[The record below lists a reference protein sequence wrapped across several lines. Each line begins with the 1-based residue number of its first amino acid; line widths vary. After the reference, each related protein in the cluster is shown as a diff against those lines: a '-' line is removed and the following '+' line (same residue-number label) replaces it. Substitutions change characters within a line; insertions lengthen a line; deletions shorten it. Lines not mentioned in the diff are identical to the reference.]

1 MNEYLK
7 TKLSNLTKEPGCYLM
22 KDKDNNI
29 IYVGKAKNLHNRV
42 NQYFVGS
49 HDFKTT
55 KLVSNIHDFD
65 FIVTKSEKEA
75 LVLEIN
81 LIKKHRPKYNIMFI
95 DDKSYPYIKLT
106 KEKYPRLQVVRE
118 AKKDRNSRYFGPYPD
133 ASAARKTLD
142 ILNKLY
148 PFRKCKNMPNKT
160 CLYYHI
166 KQCLGPCE
174 YSVDP
179 KIYENM
185 ANNVISFLNGD
196 NEKLIRELNEKMI
209 IAADELNFEQAKEY
223 NELIKAIEH
232 ISDKQDIQNE
242 NNANLDAFNYY
253 HDKGYISIQGL
264 FVRHGII
271 LEKEFKL
278 IPLYGDEVEEFV
290 SFVIQYYEHHPF
302 SSQLV
307 LPNQLDISLLDEV
320 LDVKIF
326 QPQKGYRQKI
336 LDMAYKNAKE
346 QLELKFE
353 NQNKQNSLLEASVNE
368 FSALLN
374 KEIHKVELYDNSHIQ
389 GTFNVSAM
397 VVYEDGLPVKK
408 DYRLYKLQQYQGDTN
423 SMKEVI
429 YRRYYRLLMEDKALC
444 DCIIVDGGIIQIK
457 AVKEVLDS
465 LNIDMLVVGLVKDD
479 KHNTANLVN
488 DENKIIPIDKDSNL
502 FFLLTRMQDEVHR
515 FAISYHRKL
524 RTKAQ
529 KASILDEIEGI
540 GPVRKKKLLN
550 HFKSFKKLKEAS
562 EEEIAKV
569 VGKDVAIN
577 VFKTLH
583 NEL

>member
-1 MNEYLK
+1 
-7 TKLSNLTKEPGCYLM
+7 
-22 KDKDNNI
+22 
-29 IYVGKAKNLHNRV
+29 
-42 NQYFVGS
+42 
-49 HDFKTT
+49 
-55 KLVSNIHDFD
+55 
-65 FIVTKSEKEA
+65 
-75 LVLEIN
+75 
-81 LIKKHRPKYNIMFI
+81 
-95 DDKSYPYIKLT
+95 
-106 KEKYPRLQVVRE
+106 
-118 AKKDRNSRYFGPYPD
+118 
-133 ASAARKTLD
+133 
-142 ILNKLY
+142 
-148 PFRKCKNMPNKT
+148 
-160 CLYYHI
+160 
-166 KQCLGPCE
+166 
-174 YSVDP
+174 
-179 KIYENM
+179 
-185 ANNVISFLNGD
+185 
-196 NEKLIRELNEKMI
+196 
-209 IAADELNFEQAKEY
+209 
-223 NELIKAIEH
+223 
-232 ISDKQDIQNE
+232 
-242 NNANLDAFNYY
+242 
-253 HDKGYISIQGL
+253 
-264 FVRHGII
+264 
-271 LEKEFKL
+271 
-278 IPLYGDEVEEFV
+278 
-290 SFVIQYYEHHPF
+290 
-302 SSQLV
+302 
-307 LPNQLDISLLDEV
+307 
-320 LDVKIF
+320 
-326 QPQKGYRQKI
+326 
-336 LDMAYKNAKE
+336 MAYKNAKE
-346 QLELKFE
+346 QLDLKFE

-444 DCIIVDGGIIQIK
+444 DCIIVDGGIMQIK

>member
-1 MNEYLK
+1 MIKE
-7 TKLSNLTKEPGCYLM
+7 KLLTLPKKPGCYLM
-22 KDKDNNI
+22 KDKEGTI
-29 IYVGKAKNLHNRV
+29 IYVGKAINLYNRV
-42 NQYFVGS
+42 NSYFRGA
-49 HDFKTT
+49 HDYKTT
-55 KLVSNIHDFD
+55 KMVSSIVDFD
-65 FIVTKSEKEA
+65 YIVTKSEKEA
-75 LVLEIN
+75 LILEYN
-81 LIKKHRPKYNIMFI
+81 LIKQYDPYFNIVFK
-95 DDKSYPYIKLT
+95 DDKSYPYILLSDSP
-106 KEKYPRLQVVRE
+106 EPYVSIIRL
-118 AKKDRNSRYFGPYPD
+118 KKNQKVKGRLFGPFPD
-133 ASAARKTLD
+133 VGAARHTLD

-444 DCIIVDGGIIQIK
+444 DCIIVDGGIMQIK